1 MHGVLAKILGWTCSI
16 LAGGIVW
23 FAIMWYLYDLVVGRW
38 LRARRRRI
46 EQRPGFAV
54 IHRLSPF
61 HRPLRAGMEENVPDL
76 LCLDPRLEDH
86 HVVGEDLQQ
95 HVALA

>member
-54 IHRLSPF
+54 IHRL
-61 HRPLRAGMEENVPDL
+61 
-76 LCLDPRLEDH
+76 
-86 HVVGEDLQQ
+86 
-95 HVALA
+95 